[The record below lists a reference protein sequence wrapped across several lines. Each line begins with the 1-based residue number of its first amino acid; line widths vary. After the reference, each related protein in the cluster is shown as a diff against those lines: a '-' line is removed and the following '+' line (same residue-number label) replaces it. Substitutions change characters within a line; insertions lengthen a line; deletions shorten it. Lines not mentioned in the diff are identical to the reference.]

1 MKKLFLLLLIALNV
15 SGQVTVQLPNGGKA
29 ATEEY
34 VKTYFSTWLQRVT
47 IPNPGTNPP
56 VDPDPTTQPCSA
68 GPVVSTVSNVTKN
81 SLRATLTGTGI
92 TTINWFVFNVTAP
105 GLNLKSG
112 STSYASTLNLGW
124 TGDLPPGEYG
134 LRVQAINCTGSNS
147 KAFTIPNT
155 TTPPACSSGPIVGNI
170 TSATRT
176 TLSFTWSGLNV
187 PEVVWN
193 IRQNNSNIRSGSFVP
208 GSSQNAS
215 ISFIQIPYGTY
226 ELQLIGI
233 TCPTIQP
240 GVSFTLSDPG
250 TGNPPTSLG
259 RQIVMNLTGFGFD
272 PSQSNSI
279 HPDWTPRIEKFV
291 NMSWQGVNF
300 KGIDGIRVNMKWF
313 DYEPTSG
320 NFRDDK
326 VLQLLN
332 YCVVR
337 GIKLSIALIPW
348 RREGDNMFPDSH
360 KARVSDGKI
369 WYEEGDLP
377 STYKTYQ
384 PSVHSSDA
392 QIKFKNA
399 AKHLA
404 QVLKQANPNYVDYIS
419 TAMSQTEEY
428 QLIRQESPLLMSGY
442 ADIDKQL
449 WASYSGGLQVP
460 YANSSDLNVINQM
473 MDSPTGKKW
482 YEFHTDGLRQFH
494 AAFVQGV
501 REGGMRSCGMYAGIG
516 APSGVF
522 DFTYKFN
529 TIYSAGTSD
538 QPDLIYSS
546 EGDAGSQ
553 MSKLMATDLNMGTFP
568 GAEPC
573 IEFDPEDVAANQI
586 RNPPYG
592 IDLNGQILYDYSVA
606 FFRRGGKVVHFA
618 MSFHP
623 DKINQLAE
631 AVYKLRAEFIN
642 SSSGMAQGVEQGEQ
656 INFPVYRYSGLQEY
670 RGEWGARGGGMTKQV
685 KIKLQNAGDTSP
697 PTGTAVTNYLDN
709 NSGAY
714 NNNILFDVKSNS
726 QTLFSYTKGIYNR
739 DSQISVMSLSKSVT
753 AAVILKLIEEGL
765 LSTSTTVGSLIP
777 SWNNGVRAGITLKQ
791 IISHTSGIP
800 DDQTNEGASTLQSY
814 VDWLAGRPLNY
825 NPGSQFSYSTVSYQ
839 VAARMAEIVTGQSWK
854 QIFESRIRSKCGMGN
869 AEYNPLGPGPVH
881 GNPANPLA
889 GYGLWCTQNEYSNFM
904 AMIRDNGF
912 FNGQQVLSA
921 ASINALCT
929 DATGGLGPWGFGM
942 IRNDAPSAIANE
954 PTSESQ
960 KGCYAWVNRSK
971 GISCVLFTQSDYN
984 PTININNGLRDLVRS
999 NF

>member
-1 MKKLFLLLLIALNV
+1 MKKILIFLLLALNA
-15 SGQVTVQLPNGGKA
+15 SGQVTVQLPNGGRA

-47 IPNPGTNPP
+47 TPNPGTDPP

-68 GPVVSTVSNVTKN
+68 GPVVSAVSNVGKT
-81 SLRATLTGTGI
+81 SLRATITGTGI
-92 TTINWFVFNVTAP
+92 TSVNWFIFKTSAP
-105 GLNLKSG
+105 GLNVKSG
-112 STSYASTLNLGW
+112 NTPFATTLNLGW
-124 TGDLPPGEYG
+124 TGDLEPGDYG
-134 LRVQAINCTGSNS
+134 LRIQAVNCTGSHA
-147 KAFTIPNT
+147 KAFNVPNVP
-155 TTPPACSSGPIVGNI
+155 TTPVCSSGPLVQSI
-170 TSATRT
+170 TSSTRT
-176 TLSFTWSGLNV
+176 VVSFTWSGLNV

-193 IRQNNSNIRSGSFVP
+193 IRQNNNNIRSGSFIP
-208 GSSQNAS
+208 GSSQS
-215 ISFIQIPYGTY
+215 QTISFTQLPYGTY

-240 GVSFTLSDPG
+240 GKSFTLTDPG
-250 TGNPPTSLG
+250 SNPPVSYG

-272 PSQSNSI
+272 PTQPNSL

-326 VLQLLN
+326 VLQILN
-332 YCVVR
+332 YCVAR
-337 GIKLSIALIPW
+337 GIKLSFALIPW
-348 RREGDNMFPDSH
+348 RREGDGMFPDSH

-384 PSVHSSDA
+384 PSVHSPDA
-392 QIKFKNA
+392 QVKFKNA

-442 ADIDKQL
+442 ADVDKQL
-449 WASYSGGLQVP
+449 WNTYSGGMQVP

-482 YEFHTDGLRQFH
+482 YEFHTEGLRIFH

-501 REGGMRSCGMYAGIG
+501 REGGMRACGMYAGIG

-606 FFRRGGKVVHFA
+606 FFRRGGKIVHFA

-623 DKINQLAE
+623 DKIYQLSE

-642 SSSGMAQGVEQGEQ
+642 SSSGMTPAPEQGEQ
-656 INFPVYRYSGLQEY
+656 INFPIFRYSGLQEY
-670 RGEWGARGGGMTKQV
+670 RGEWGVRGGGMTKQV
-685 KIKLQNAGDTSP
+685 KIKLQNAGDPSP
-697 PTGTAVTNYLDN
+697 PTGTAITAYLDN
-709 NSGAY
+709 NAGAY
-714 NNNILFDVKSNS
+714 QNNILVDVKKQNVGSVYN
-726 QTLFSYTKGIYNR
+726 YTRGSYNR
-739 DSQISVMSLSKSVT
+739 DQQMSVMSLSKSVVG
-753 AAVILKLIEEGL
+753 AVMLALRDAGL
-765 LSTSTTVGSLIP
+765 VNIDATVGSYIP
-777 SWNNGVRAGITLKQ
+777 SWNSGQKASITIKQ
-791 IISHTSGIP
+791 VISHRSGIK
-800 DDQTNEGASTLQSY
+800 DETNYDGHPTLAAA
-814 VDWLAGRPLNY
+814 VDGMANTPLDF
-825 NPGSQFSYSTVSYQ
+825 NPGTQFKYSTTSYQ
-839 VAARMAEIVTGQSWK
+839 VLARIAEIVTGK
-854 QIFESRIRSKCGMGN
+854 TFREVFNERIRDRCGMGS
-869 AEYNPLGPGPVH
+869 AEFNPTGPGPIY
-881 GNPANPLA
+881 GNPLNPNA
-889 GYGLWCTQNEYSNFM
+889 GYGLWCTQNEYSNFF
-904 AMIRDNGF
+904 AMLRDNGVY
-912 FNGQQVLSA
+912 NGQQVLSSDA
-921 ASINALCT
+921 ISIMFTNQTA
-929 DATGGLGPWGFGM
+929 GLSNWGFG
-942 IRNDAPSAIANE
+942 IILNDNGNE
-954 PTSESQ
+954 PTSESA
-960 KGCYAWVNRSK
+960 KGCYAYINRAK
-971 GISCVLFTQSDYN
+971 GYSLVLFTQSDYN
-984 PTININNGLRDLVRS
+984 ATIGINNQLRSVVNS
-999 NF
+999 VF